1 MPRPIGFSWFE
12 YFLKKILLGHALNT
26 WSYLLIFFFFF
37 KCYSNLLN
45 TLINVDGGL
54 PLNICGRL
62 IKDKPW

>member
-12 YFLKKILLGHALNT
+12 YFLKKILLGHSLNT
-26 WSYLLIFFFFF
+26 WSYLLNFKK

-45 TLINVDGGL
+45 ILIKVDGGL

-62 IKDKPW
+62 IKDKPR